1 MILPGRGRL
10 VHEQRQ
16 HVEQASEIGG
26 RPMGED
32 EGDDGDLLRRHVGS
46 ALRSQRRRHRLR
58 ERQQG
63 LHICLSEVSR
73 LSYLTD

>member
-1 MILPGRGRL
+1 MIMPGRGRL

-46 ALRSQRRRHRLR
+46 DSVRSDDVTGY
-58 ERQQG
+58 ESANKVISG
-63 LHICLSEVSR
+63 W
-73 LSYLTD
+73 